1 MPRETQTRQIAPGP
15 GLATTTTCGPQ
26 KFTMRKTATT
36 QAIEVDGFFNPGGRI
51 VNISGCHGRKV
62 MSRSLLIAGAAVA
75 VVCLSSRAARA
86 DEGLW
91 TFDNFPAAAVK
102 AKYGVT
108 IDKAWLDHVQY
119 AAVRLSTGCSAS
131 VVSPDGLVLTNHHCI
146 SDCVLGLSTPQQN
159 YIKSGFIAAS
169 RREERLCPGVQAEIL
184 TSISDVS
191 DRINGAVA
199 RKTGPDFV
207 KSRDAAIS
215 AIEQEGCAG
224 KAAILHCQVVT
235 LYQGGQYKLYT
246 YRKYSDVRLV
256 FAPEFATAFFGGDP
270 DNFNFPRYD
279 LECSFVRLY
288 ENGQPVK
295 TPDHLHWNAAAPTD
309 GEPVF
314 MAGNPGSTQRLSTAD
329 QLSFLRN
336 VQLPQTLFRYSELRG
351 RLIRFGEEGPEQA
364 RVATREVFSIENS
377 FKGRY
382 SQLLALDEPGFIE
395 AKHETDLSLKA
406 KVDADPK
413 LKAIVGDPWTE
424 IAQAEN
430 VYDGIY
436 AAYELLERGPAT
448 GSDLYGYARALVRSA
463 AERQKPNGERLP
475 DFTDSNLP
483 LLEKEVTDAKPIDP
497 KLEQL
502 ELEFWLTKVREYL
515 TADAPE
521 TRLMLGKESPE
532 GLSRRLAA
540 SRLIDPKYRKQ
551 LWVGGWAAVSA
562 SDDPLIRYVIVTDPA
577 ARALRK
583 TYEDEVDAPIE
594 RAQARIAKA
603 RFAVYGTSIYP
614 DATFTLRLSYGKI
627 DGWTEHDHTVPPF
640 TYFKGLYERA
650 TGQPPFLLTRRW
662 VHAQAKLNPNTVF
675 NISSTTD
682 TIPGDSGSPLTNAKG
697 EVIGTVFDGNI
708 HMLGGTFAYDAPL
721 NRGVTVSTAAITE
734 ALEKVYQDHELV
746 KELSAAR

>member
-1 MPRETQTRQIAPGP
+1 MSKAVVTAPGRAP
-15 GLATTTTCGPQ
+15 PAGP
-26 KFTMRKTATT
+26 FP
-36 QAIEVDGFFNPGGRI
+36 QAIGGVGVFCQSGR
-51 VNISGCHGRKV
+51 VVEISGRAGRKI
-62 MSRSLLIAGAAVA
+62 MSRSLLIAGAAFALVG
-75 VVCLSSRAARA
+75 LSGGAAHA

-102 AKYGVT
+102 ARYGVT
-108 IDKAWLDHVQY
+108 VDKAWLDRVQH

-131 VVSPDGLVLTNHHCI
+131 VVSPEGLVLTNHHCV
-146 SDCVLGLSTPQQN
+146 SDCVQDLSTPQQD
-159 YIKSGFIAAS
+159 YIKSGFTAAS

-184 TSISDVS
+184 TSISDVT
-191 DRINGAVA
+191 DRIDGAVA
-199 RKTGPDFV
+199 GKTGPDFV
-207 KSRDAAIS
+207 TSRDAAIT

-224 KAAILHCQVVT
+224 KAAILRCQVVT

-256 FAPEFATAFFGGDP
+256 FAPEFAIADFGGDP
-270 DNFNFPRYD
+270 DNFNFPRYE
-279 LECSFVRLY
+279 LECAFVRLY

-295 TPDHLHWNAAAPTD
+295 TPEHLRWNASAPAD

-314 MAGNPGSTQRLSTAD
+314 LAGAPSSTQRLSTAD

-336 VQLPQTLFRYSELRG
+336 IQLPQTLLRYSELRG

-364 RVATREVFSIENS
+364 RVATRELFSIENS
-377 FKGRY
+377 YKARY

-395 AKHETDLSLKA
+395 AKHEADLSLKA
-406 KVDADPK
+406 KVDADPG
-413 LKAIVGDPWTE
+413 LKAFVGDPWTE

-430 VYDGIY
+430 LYGGIY

-463 AERQKPNGERLP
+463 AERRKPNGERLP
-475 DFTDSNLP
+475 GFTDGRLP
-483 LLEKEVTDAKPIDP
+483 LIEKEVTDAKPVDP
-497 KLEQL
+497 ELEQL

-521 TRLMLGKESPE
+521 THLMLGNDSPE
-532 GLSRRLAA
+532 ELSRRLAS
-540 SRLIDPKYRKQ
+540 SRLIDPEFRKQ
-551 LWVGGWAAVSA
+551 LWAGGWAAVSA
-562 SDDPLIRYVIVTDPA
+562 SDDPLIRYVIATDPA

-583 TYEDEVDAPIE
+583 TYEEKVGAPVE
-594 RAQARIAKA
+594 RAQARIARA

-627 DGWTEHDHTVPPF
+627 AGWTEHDRAVPPF

-650 TGQPPFLLTRRW
+650 TGKPPFQLTQRW
-662 VHAQAKLNPNTVF
+662 TDAQPKLNPDTVF
-675 NISSTTD
+675 NISSTAD
-682 TIPGDSGSPLTNAKG
+682 LFPGNSGSPLLNAKG
-697 EVIGTVFDGNI
+697 EVIGAVFDGNI
-708 HMLGGTFAYDAPL
+708 HMLGGSFAYDGRL

-734 ALEKVYQDHELV
+734 ALEKVYRDHELV
-746 KELSAAR
+746 KELGAAQ